1 MHGCEPGYSEQLQR
15 VLQRQQESLI
25 TMAQTLGTSISR
37 GFEMPKRDYMTFDG
51 NPMNYPRF
59 MENFRVNIEE
69 REPNSQAK
77 LAYLIQ
83 FCTGIAK
90 EAISNCIILPGHEG
104 FRRAKEI
111 LYNSFGQ
118 SHIIIHA
125 YISKV
130 IKGGSIKD
138 GESGKLLE
146 LARDMENCQINLTQ
160 LGCESEINAQSN
172 LEKIVTRLPRYLQA
186 DWAKEAYILLE
197 NNKTPTFQH
206 LTNYI
211 TKKAKLDNSAYGQLI
226 GSRPPDDQKLRNRKG
241 SSGTS
246 FTTHGSNENSKDE
259 HNRVK
264 CHYCKKNGHTVDRC
278 YTFRSQ
284 SFEDRKQLI
293 RKEKLCMLC
302 LGKGHFVKKCRKR
315 DACLVAGCRQRHH
328 SLLHP
333 VPDETKSKNDSS
345 IEEQNDDGKNEN
357 QVGRKGEIGDGQCT
371 ATGAGRSGVRLRIVP
386 VKVRGQ
392 NSTQEIETYALL
404 DSGSDVSICESNL
417 AKQLGITGTPTTFSL
432 TTINEG
438 TKRNRGEEIRLVVSN
453 LNGEESVDISR
464 AWTVNK
470 LPVSKRCIPT
480 TQDVSRWSHLEG
492 IEFPELKNQNVTL
505 IIGSD
510 VPEAHWALD
519 QRRGRRKEPYAV
531 KTLLGWTLLGPVE
544 TETRREFDVHFI
556 NRGDT
561 DLQRQIERMFQ
572 MDFNETHATSATEM
586 SVEDRKAL
594 SIMEDSAKLV
604 DGHYQIALP
613 WRDSTPSLPN
623 NKQMVEKR
631 LISLQWRL
639 KRNPVLRKQ
648 YRVVIEDYLEKGY
661 ASKVADETTNQQPST
676 GQITTSSPHIL

>member
-1 MHGCEPGYSEQLQR
+1 VPRQGERLDVHEANESTMHGCEPGYSEQLQR

-90 EAISNCIILPGHEG
+90 EAISNCVILPGHEG

-211 TKKAKLDNSAYGQLI
+211 TKKAKRDSRAYGQLI

-278 YTFRSQ
+278 YTFRSR
-284 SFEDRKQLI
+284 SFEDKKQLI

-333 VPDETKSKNDSS
+333 VPDETKSKNDS
-345 IEEQNDDGKNEN
+345 
-357 QVGRKGEIGDGQCT
+357 
-371 ATGAGRSGVRLRIVP
+371 
-386 VKVRGQ
+386 
-392 NSTQEIETYALL
+392 
-404 DSGSDVSICESNL
+404 
-417 AKQLGITGTPTTFSL
+417 
-432 TTINEG
+432 
-438 TKRNRGEEIRLVVSN
+438 
-453 LNGEESVDISR
+453 
-464 AWTVNK
+464 
-470 LPVSKRCIPT
+470 
-480 TQDVSRWSHLEG
+480 
-492 IEFPELKNQNVTL
+492 
-505 IIGSD
+505 
-510 VPEAHWALD
+510 
-519 QRRGRRKEPYAV
+519 
-531 KTLLGWTLLGPVE
+531 
-544 TETRREFDVHFI
+544 
-556 NRGDT
+556 
-561 DLQRQIERMFQ
+561 
-572 MDFNETHATSATEM
+572 
-586 SVEDRKAL
+586 
-594 SIMEDSAKLV
+594 
-604 DGHYQIALP
+604 
-613 WRDSTPSLPN
+613 
-623 NKQMVEKR
+623 
-631 LISLQWRL
+631 
-639 KRNPVLRKQ
+639 
-648 YRVVIEDYLEKGY
+648 
-661 ASKVADETTNQQPST
+661 
-676 GQITTSSPHIL
+676 